1 MILHSRIKIIYIFLK
16 IPILADQQWPESK
29 NFPDNYST
37 KVVAILEKG
46 TIVYLLN
53 STFGLL
59 CGSVQ
64 YAGSKLEGIFT
75 ALQNSAVY
83 AQASLNLNLNKRG
96 SHCQYCST
104 LWGQMSNLRVF
115 SIVIGGKIVSNNI
128 ILQGVFHYYSDKN
141 PRKFASVNCCKTA
154 QKFMLFLHNII
165 FINLM
170 KNLLGCGNHIF

>member
-1 MILHSRIKIIYIFLK
+1 MILHSRIKIIYISISK
-16 IPILADQQWPESK
+16 NPHSRSQQCPAMARVK

-96 SHCQYCST
+96 SHCQYCCT
-104 LWGQMSNLRVF
+104 LWGQMSNLLLFQYCHWWKNCFEQYHSAVC
-115 SIVIGGKIVSNNI
+115 VS
-128 ILQGVFHYYSDKN
+128 L
-141 PRKFASVNCCKTA
+141 
-154 QKFMLFLHNII
+154 LF
-165 FINLM
+165 
-170 KNLLGCGNHIF
+170 

>member
-1 MILHSRIKIIYIFLK
+1 MKEENDITQQDQNYIYIFLK
-16 IPILADQQWPESK
+16 IPILEVKKVQQWPESK
-29 NFPDNYST
+29 IFPDNYST

-64 YAGSKLEGIFT
+64 HAGSRLEGIFT

-104 LWGQMSNLRVF
+104 LWGQMSKLLLFQYCHWWKNCFEQYHSAVC
-115 SIVIGGKIVSNNI
+115 VS
-128 ILQGVFHYYSDKN
+128 L
-141 PRKFASVNCCKTA
+141 
-154 QKFMLFLHNII
+154 LF
-165 FINLM
+165 
-170 KNLLGCGNHIF
+170 